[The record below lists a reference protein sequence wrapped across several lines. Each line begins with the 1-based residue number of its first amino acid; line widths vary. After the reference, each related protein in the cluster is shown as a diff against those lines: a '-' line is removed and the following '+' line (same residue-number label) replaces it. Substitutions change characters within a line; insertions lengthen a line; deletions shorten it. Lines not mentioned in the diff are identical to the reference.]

1 MTKLICDICN
11 DPIKHA
17 SSRSFFVTRKS
28 DAAGSMEDVCETI
41 DLCLECE
48 LRLYK
53 IAISSVNENSKY
65 LLAALQNLKNMK

>member
-1 MTKLICDICN
+1 
-11 DPIKHA
+11 
-17 SSRSFFVTRKS
+17 
-28 DAAGSMEDVCETI
+28 MEDICETI

-65 LLAALQNLKNMK
+65 LLAALQNLKNMA